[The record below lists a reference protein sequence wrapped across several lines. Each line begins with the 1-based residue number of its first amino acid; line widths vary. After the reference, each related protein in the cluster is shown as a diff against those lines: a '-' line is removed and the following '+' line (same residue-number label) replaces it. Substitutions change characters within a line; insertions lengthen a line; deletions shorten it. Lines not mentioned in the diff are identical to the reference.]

1 MTRLAVLAD
10 IHGNLA
16 ALEAVQADLA
26 QFSVDQVV
34 VAGDV
39 INWGPCSAEVA
50 ARVLEAGWAVIRG
63 NNEFYLLD
71 YGTPRAPAAW
81 ADTNQWALLPWLQ
94 QQLPAPWP
102 ALIAAWP
109 DTLSLHFRD
118 APPVRV
124 VHGSP
129 RANNEP
135 IFIGDA
141 EADVAKMLAGVDESV
156 VIAAHTHL
164 PLARHIANGAG
175 RRWQVLNPGSV
186 GVPLDGRFL
195 ARYLLLEG
203 DSSGWRPS
211 FRTVPS
217 DPAPVLAAFER
228 QGFLESCGVV
238 GELVLEEYRRAR
250 LELLPFV
257 VWRQA
262 CCPGRPLSF
271 DLLAEYRQIDPLPY
285 VPEQYRPA
293 WQARC

>member
-1 MTRLAVLAD
+1 MTRLAILAD
-10 IHGNLA
+10 LHGNLP

-39 INWGPCSAEVA
+39 INWGPSSAEVA

-81 ADTNQWALLPWLQ
+81 ADTNQWALLPWLR
-94 QQLPAPWP
+94 QQLPNPWT
-102 ALIAAWP
+102 AVIAAWP
-109 DTLSLHFRD
+109 DTLSLRFPD

-129 RANNEP
+129 RGNAEP
-135 IFIGDA
+135 IHSAATEA
-141 EADVAKMLAGVDESV
+141 EIADMLAGVREPLL
-156 VIAAHTHL
+156 IAAHTHL
-164 PLARHIANGAG
+164 AMDRQVNGWHI
-175 RRWQVLNPGSV
+175 LNPGSV
-186 GVPLDGRFL
+186 GVPLDGRHL

-203 DSSGWRPS
+203 DSRGWRPT
-211 FRTVPS
+211 FRAVPI
-217 DPAPVLAAFER
+217 DPAPVLVEFER

-238 GELVLEEYRRAR
+238 GELVMEEYRHAR

-257 VWRQA
+257 VWRQS
-262 CCPGRPLSF
+262 CFPNQPLSY
-271 DLLAEYRQIDPLPY
+271 DLLAEYRRIDPLPY
-285 VPEQYRPA
+285 VPSEYRHG
-293 WQARC
+293 WQPSP